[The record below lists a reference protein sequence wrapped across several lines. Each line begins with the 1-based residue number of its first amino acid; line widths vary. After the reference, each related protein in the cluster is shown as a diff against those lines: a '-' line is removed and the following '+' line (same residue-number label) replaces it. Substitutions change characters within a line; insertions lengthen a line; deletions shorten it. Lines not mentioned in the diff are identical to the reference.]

1 MTFNYIEILIKLALG
16 LVSLVFVINVTGK
29 GNLAPNSAIDQI
41 QNYVLGGII
50 GGVIYNSSITILQ
63 YAVILIMWTILV
75 LSLKWLTNNVGFVKQ
90 MIDGKPTLL
99 IKNGEIDPE
108 ACRSVGL
115 SASDVALKLRS
126 QGIFQLKEVKRAVQE
141 QNGQLIVVQ
150 NGDEN
155 PKYPV
160 ITDGVIQS
168 DVLDTLS
175 LTEEWLLD
183 HLNKQG
189 YDNVAN
195 IFIAEYDKGQLSVVT
210 DE

>member
-1 MTFNYIEILIKLALG
+1 MTLNYMEILIKLVLG
-16 LVSLVFVINVTGK
+16 LFSLVFVINVTGK

-50 GGVIYNSSITILQ
+50 GGVIYNSSISILQ

-75 LSLKWLTNNVGFVKQ
+75 LTLKWLNNNVHFVKRL
-90 MIDGKPTLL
+90 IDGKPTLL
-99 IKNGEIDPE
+99 IKNGKIDPE

-115 SASDVALKLRS
+115 SAADVALKLRS
-126 QGIFQLKEVKRAVQE
+126 QGIFQMKQVKRAMQE

-150 NGDEN
+150 MGDEN

-160 ITDGVIQS
+160 VTDGVVQVE
-168 DVLDTLS
+168 VLES
-175 LTEEWLLD
+175 IGRSEEWLLD
-183 HLNKQG
+183 NLSKQG

-195 IFIAEYDKGQLSVVT
+195 IFIAEYDKGAVTVVT
-210 DE
+210 YE

>member
-1 MTFNYIEILIKLALG
+1 MG
-16 LVSLVFVINVTGK
+16 LFSLVFVINVTGK

-50 GGVIYNSSITILQ
+50 GGVIYNSAISILQ

-75 LSLKWLTNNVGFVKQ
+75 LTLKWLNNNVYFVKRL
-90 MIDGKPTLL
+90 IDGKPTLL
-99 IKNGEIDPE
+99 IKNGKIDPE

-115 SASDVALKLRS
+115 SAADVALKLRS
-126 QGIFQLKEVKRAVQE
+126 QGIFQMKQVKRAMQE

-150 NGDEN
+150 MGDEN

-160 ITDGVIQS
+160 VTDGVIQVEILETIGRS
-168 DVLDTLS
+168 
-175 LTEEWLLD
+175 EEWLLD
-183 HLNKQG
+183 NLSKQG

-195 IFIAEYDKGQLSVVT
+195 IFIAEYDKGVVSVVT
-210 DE
+210 YE

>member
-1 MTFNYIEILIKLALG
+1 MTLNYIEILIKLALG
-16 LVSLVFVINVTGK
+16 LFSLVFVINVTGK

-50 GGVIYNSSITILQ
+50 GGVIYNSAISILQ

-75 LSLKWLTNNVGFVKQ
+75 LTLKWLNNNVYFVKRL
-90 MIDGKPTLL
+90 IDGKPTLL
-99 IKNGEIDPE
+99 IKNGKIDPE

-115 SASDVALKLRS
+115 SAADVALKLRS
-126 QGIFQLKEVKRAVQE
+126 QGIFQMKQVKRAMQE

-150 NGDEN
+150 MGDEN

-160 ITDGVIQS
+160 VTDGVIQ
-168 DVLDTLS
+168 VEILETIGRR
-175 LTEEWLLD
+175 EEWLLD
-183 HLNKQG
+183 NLSKQG

-195 IFIAEYDKGQLSVVT
+195 NFIAEYDKGVVSVVT
-210 DE
+210 YE

>member
-1 MTFNYIEILIKLALG
+1 MTLNYIEILIRLALG
-16 LVSLVFVINVTGK
+16 LFSLVFVINVTGK

-50 GGVIYNSSITILQ
+50 GGVIYNSAISILQ

-75 LSLKWLTNNVGFVKQ
+75 LTLKWLNNNVHFVKRL
-90 MIDGKPTLL
+90 IDGKPTLL
-99 IKNGEIDPE
+99 IKNGKIDPE

-115 SASDVALKLRS
+115 SAADVALKLRS
-126 QGIFQLKEVKRAVQE
+126 QGIFQMKQVKRAVQE

-150 NGDEN
+150 MGDEN

-160 ITDGVIQS
+160 VTDGVIQVEILETIGRS
-168 DVLDTLS
+168 
-175 LTEEWLLD
+175 EEWLLD
-183 HLNKQG
+183 NLSKQG

-195 IFIAEYDKGQLSVVT
+195 IFIAEYDKGVVSVVT
-210 DE
+210 YE